1 VALGDR
7 RAGPRLSR
15 RDAVND
21 VWLDLVTRFSRS
33 CLTALGTL
41 IGIAVLV
48 STLGLAKSAS
58 ARITTR
64 FDALAATEVVVKALE
79 QRTGTTEPSSPAS
92 EPGPIPFDA
101 ERRLSVID
109 GVTSSS
115 TYSHVKSVKD
125 VSGTPVNDPTA
136 TTSSVGIVAAS
147 PQLLSTVHG
156 AVSGRFFDRFH
167 DDRAEAVAVLGA
179 DAAKELNV
187 SGVDRQPAIFLDGRS
202 VVVIGIITSV
212 GRKAELMHAVVL
224 PDGLAR
230 AHYGLRSPEQVL
242 VESRIGAADVVGAQA
257 PYALRPDTPEALEV
271 IVPPTPTLTRDQ
283 VSADTNALFL
293 VLGGISLLIGGLGIA
308 NVTLVSVMERVPEI
322 GLRRALGARRA
333 HVIGHF
339 LMESTALGLL
349 GAVAGT
355 AVGVLTT
362 VAVARLRGWPP
373 VMHPWLPLLTPLLG
387 GMIGLLS
394 GVYPALRAGR
404 IEPIDALRAA

>member
-1 VALGDR
+1 M
-7 RAGPRLSR
+7 
-15 RDAVND
+15 D

-64 FDALAATEVVVKALE
+64 FDALAATEVVVRSPDE
-79 QRTGTTEPSSPAS
+79 QVGTTEASSRAS

-101 ERRLSVID
+101 AQRLAVIQ
-109 GVTSSS
+109 GVASSS
-115 TYSHVKSVKD
+115 TYSHLKGVKEVR
-125 VSGTPVNDPTA
+125 GTPVNDPTA
-136 TTSSVGIVAAS
+136 ASSRVEVVAAS
-147 PQLLSTVHG
+147 PQLLATVHG
-156 AVSGRFFDRFH
+156 TVSGRFFDRFH
-167 DDRAEAVAVLGA
+167 DDRGEAVAVLGA
-179 DAAKELNV
+179 EAAKQLNV
-187 SGVDRQPAIFLDGRS
+187 SDVDRQPAIFLDGRS
-202 VVVIGIITSV
+202 VVVIGILTSL
-212 GRKAELMHAVVL
+212 GRKPELLHSVVV

-230 AHYGLRSPEQVL
+230 GQYGLLAPEQVL
-242 VESRIGAADVVGAQA
+242 VETRIGAADVVGAQV
-257 PYALRPDTPEALEV
+257 PYALRPDQPRSLEV
-271 IVPPTPTLTRDQ
+271 VVPPTPTLTRDQ

-308 NVTLVSVMERVPEI
+308 NVTLVSVLERVPEI
-322 GLRRALGARRA
+322 GLRRALGARRG
-333 HVIGHF
+333 HVVGHF

-373 VMHPWLPLLTPLLG
+373 AMDPWLPVLAPFLG
-387 GMIGLLS
+387 AMIGLLS
-394 GVYPALRAGR
+394 GIYPAVRAGR